1 MPGIEELL
9 RRRAEMLE
17 QIDREILAGHTKPL
31 TLLFTDIVGSTQY
44 YERMGD
50 IAGRQMVQAHNDLL
64 FPLIEGAGGRIIKTI
79 GDSIMASF
87 EDPAR
92 AVQCAIR
99 MQEAIR
105 AYNAA
110 ASVAHVFHVRMGL
123 HHGRAVVDERD
134 LFGDMVNTAARVE
147 ARAEGDEILVSGAV
161 QEMLAGSGIPLVC
174 LGEDSVKGKEEKVRF
189 HLVNWQGRAEEEIRS
204 KWEDRRQQGSG
215 GQEKGPGR
223 GPGQESGQGGARAR
237 IVRRPDPQKE
247 LETQQALPGRGN
259 PYLNRVM
266 IPRPEMFFGREALVR
281 RIMGRL
287 SGESTQSISLVG
299 ERRIGKSSLL
309 NYLRASR
316 TRVAH
321 LAQPDS
327 CLFLLID
334 FQQARSLDQ
343 EQFFT
348 VVFAEARRQLGGIVE
363 LEARAD
369 DEGMRL
375 LCEAVSAAGLKLVFL
390 FDEFECVTKNERL
403 RPEFYSFL
411 RSLANTWS
419 VGFITASGRDLKD
432 MCASHE
438 ISDSPFFNIFSVL
451 RVGLLG
457 REEGL
462 ALIVGPSAARGI
474 PLAPVA
480 ETILGQ
486 SGLHPFFLQIACS
499 AWYEHLE
506 AEGKSAEELSGKP
519 VPREIVDAF
528 RDEARPHFE
537 FIVENL
543 GNEEKAAL
551 AVCIRDGRVAP
562 DDPGASLLE
571 KKGYLARSE
580 DGLVPFSGEFARF
593 LSQHI
598 DGL

>member
-1 MPGIEELL
+1 MAGIEELL
-9 RRRAEMLE
+9 RRRTAMLE

-50 IAGRQMVQAHNDLL
+50 IAGRQMVQTHNDLL
-64 FPLIEGAGGRIIKTI
+64 FPLIEGAGGRVIKTI

-92 AVQCAIR
+92 AVRCAIQ

-105 AYNAA
+105 AHNAA
-110 ASVAHVFHVRMGL
+110 ASVAQVFHVRMGL

-161 QEMLAGSGIPLVC
+161 QEMLADSGIPLVF
-174 LGEDSVKGKEEKVRF
+174 LGEDLVKGKEVKVRF
-189 HLVNWQGRAEEEIRS
+189 HLVNWQGRGEEEIRS
-204 KWEDRRQQGSG
+204 KWEGRRQQAAAG
-215 GQEKGPGR
+215 GQEPAARKTA
-223 GPGQESGQGGARAR
+223 GGIR
-237 IVRRPDPQKE
+237 IVRRPDPGKE
-247 LETQQALPGRGN
+247 LEAQKVLPGRGN

-309 NYLRASR
+309 NYLRAAR
-316 TRVAH
+316 TRVSH

-343 EQFFT
+343 EQFFA

-486 SGLHPFFLQIACS
+486 GGLHPFFLQIACS

-506 AEGKSAEELSGKP
+506 SEGKSAEEFAGRP
-519 VPREIVDAF
+519 VPREIADAF
-528 RDEARPHFE
+528 REEARPHFE
-537 FIVENL
+537 FILENL
-543 GNEEKAAL
+543 GSEEKAAL
-551 AVCIRDGRVAP
+551 AACLRDGRVTT
-562 DDPGASLLE
+562 DEPGAVVLE
-571 KKGYLARSE
+571 KKGYLAPE
-580 DGLVPFSGEFARF
+580 GDALVLFGGEFTRF
-593 LSQHI
+593 LSQLI
-598 DGL
+598 DRLK

>member
-1 MPGIEELL
+1 MAGIEELL
-9 RRRAEMLE
+9 RRRTAMLE

-50 IAGRQMVQAHNDLL
+50 IAGRQMVQTHNDLL
-64 FPLIEGAGGRIIKTI
+64 FPLIEGAGGRVIKTI

-92 AVQCAIR
+92 AVRCAIQ

-105 AYNAA
+105 AHNVA

-161 QEMLAGSGIPLVC
+161 QGMLAGSGIPLVF
-174 LGEDSVKGKEEKVRF
+174 LGEESVKGKEEKVRF

-204 KWEDRRQQGSG
+204 KWGVRGQQGTVG
-215 GQEKGPGR
+215 VRTAAEGQEPAARKTA
-223 GPGQESGQGGARAR
+223 GGIR
-237 IVRRPDPQKE
+237 IVRRPDPGKE
-247 LETQQALPGRGN
+247 LEAQKPLPGRGN

-266 IPRPEMFFGREALVR
+266 IPRPEMFFGREALVK

-309 NYLRASR
+309 NYLRSAR
-316 TRVAH
+316 TRVSH

-343 EQFFT
+343 EQFFA
-348 VVFAEARRQLGGIVE
+348 VMFAEARRQLGGIVE

-486 SGLHPFFLQIACS
+486 GGLHPFFLQIACS

-506 AEGKSAEELSGKP
+506 AEGKSAEELAGKP
-519 VPREIVDAF
+519 VPREIADAF
-528 RDEARPHFE
+528 REEARPHFE
-537 FIVENL
+537 FILENL
-543 GNEEKAAL
+543 GTEEKSAFAAC
-551 AVCIRDGRVAP
+551 VRDGRVDPEA
-562 DDPGASLLE
+562 PGAALLE

-580 DGLVPFSGEFARF
+580 DNLVPFSGEFTRF
-593 LSQHI
+593 LSGHL
-598 DGL
+598 DRLK

>member
-1 MPGIEELL
+1 MAGIEELL
-9 RRRAEMLE
+9 RRRTAMLE

-50 IAGRQMVQAHNDLL
+50 IAGRQMVQTHNDLL
-64 FPLIEGAGGRIIKTI
+64 FPLIEGAGGRVIKTI

-92 AVQCAIR
+92 AVRCAIQ

-105 AYNAA
+105 AHNAA

-161 QEMLAGSGIPLVC
+161 QEMLADSGIPLVF
-174 LGEDSVKGKEEKVRF
+174 LGEDLVKGKEVKVRF
-189 HLVNWQGRAEEEIRS
+189 HLVNWQGRGEEEIRS
-204 KWEDRRQQGSG
+204 KWEGRRQQAAAG
-215 GQEKGPGR
+215 GQEPAARKTA
-223 GPGQESGQGGARAR
+223 GGIR
-237 IVRRPDPQKE
+237 IVRRPDPGKE
-247 LETQQALPGRGN
+247 LEAQKVLPGRGN

-266 IPRPEMFFGREALVR
+266 VPRPEMFFGREALVK

-309 NYLRASR
+309 NYLRAAR
-316 TRVAH
+316 TRVSH

-343 EQFFT
+343 EQFFA

-363 LEARAD
+363 LEACAD

-432 MCASHE
+432 MCASHQ

-457 REEGL
+457 GEEGL

-474 PLAPVA
+474 PLASVA

-486 SGLHPFFLQIACS
+486 GGLHPFFLQIACS

-506 AEGKSAEELSGKP
+506 AEGTSAEEFAGKP
-519 VPREIVDAF
+519 VPREIADAF
-528 RDEARPHFE
+528 REEARPHFE
-537 FIVENL
+537 FILENL
-543 GNEEKAAL
+543 ASEEKAAL
-551 AVCIRDGRVAP
+551 AACLRDGRVRLEEL
-562 DDPGASLLE
+562 GAELLE

-580 DGLVPFSGEFARF
+580 DGLVPFSGEFTKF

-598 DGL
+598 DLLK

>member
-9 RRRAEMLE
+9 RRRAELLE
-17 QIDREILAGHTKPL
+17 QIDREILADHTKPL

-64 FPLIEGAGGRIIKTI
+64 FPLIEGAGGKVIKTI

-87 EDPAR
+87 EEPAR
-92 AVQCAIR
+92 AVRCAMQ

-105 AYNAA
+105 AHNAA
-110 ASVAHVFHVRMGL
+110 ASAAHVFHVRMGL
-123 HHGRAVVDERD
+123 HHGRAVVDEKD

-147 ARAEGDEILVSGAV
+147 SRAEGDEILVSGAV
-161 QEMLAGSGIPLVC
+161 QEMLAGSEIPLVF
-174 LGEDSVKGKEEKVRF
+174 LGEETVKGKEEKVRF
-189 HLVNWQGRAEEEIRS
+189 HLVNWQARSEEDVRVGWESRRREPEAGRKPAIGE
-204 KWEDRRQQGSG
+204 
-215 GQEKGPGR
+215 QEAKGV
-223 GPGQESGQGGARAR
+223 R
-237 IVRRPDPQKE
+237 IVRRPDSRRE
-247 LETQQALPGRGN
+247 LEEHKSPAGRGN

-287 SGESTQSISLVG
+287 SGETTQSISLVG
-299 ERRIGKSSLL
+299 ERRVGKSSLL
-309 NYLRASR
+309 NYLRAAR

-321 LAQPDS
+321 LEQPDS

-343 EQFFT
+343 EQFIA
-348 VVFAEARRQLGGIVE
+348 VVFAEARRQLGGVVE
-363 LEARAD
+363 LGAPAN

-457 REEGL
+457 KEEAL
-462 ALIVGPSAARGI
+462 ALITDPSAARGI
-474 PLAPVA
+474 PLEPVA
-480 ETILGQ
+480 QTILEQG
-486 SGLHPFFLQIACS
+486 GLYPFFLQIACS

-506 AEGKSAEELSGKP
+506 SEGKKSEELAGKP
-519 VPREIVDAF
+519 VPREIAEAF
-528 RDEARPHFE
+528 REEARPHFE
-537 FIVENL
+537 FILENL
-543 GNEEKAAL
+543 AADEKEAL
-551 AVCIRDGRVAP
+551 GACLRDGRVGP
-562 DDPGASLLE
+562 DAPGAALLQR
-571 KKGYLARSE
+571 KGYLAR
-580 DGLVPFSGEFARF
+580 DGETLIPFSGEFARF
-593 LSQHI
+593 LSGHLDRPQ
-598 DGL
+598 

>member
-17 QIDREILAGHTKPL
+17 EIDREILADHTKPL

-44 YERMGD
+44 YERLGD

-64 FPLIEGAGGRIIKTI
+64 FPLIEGEGGRIIKTI

-87 EDPAR
+87 DDPAR
-92 AVQCAIR
+92 AVRCAIR
-99 MQEAIR
+99 MQEAIH
-105 AYNAA
+105 AHNAA
-110 ASVAHVFHVRMGL
+110 ASAAHVFHVRMGL

-161 QEMLAGSGIPLVC
+161 QEMLAGSGIPLVF
-174 LGEDSVKGKEEKVRF
+174 LGEESVKGKEEKVCF
-189 HLVNWQGRAEEEIRS
+189 HLVNWQARAEEEVR
-204 KWEDRRQQGSG
+204 KGWESRRQQVAAG
-215 GQEKGPGR
+215 GLEAKGV
-223 GPGQESGQGGARAR
+223 R
-237 IVRRPDPQKE
+237 ILRRPDPARE
-247 LETQQALPGRGN
+247 LEGQKAPAGRGN

-266 IPRPEMFFGREALVR
+266 IPRPDMFFGREALVR

-287 SGESTQSISLVG
+287 SSETTQSISLVG

-309 NYLRASR
+309 NYLRAAR
-316 TRVAH
+316 TRASQ

-343 EQFFT
+343 EQFFSA
-348 VVFAEARRQLGGIVE
+348 VFAEARRQLGGIVE
-363 LEARAD
+363 LGAHAN

-403 RPEFYSFL
+403 RPDFYSFL

-457 REEGL
+457 KEEAL

-480 ETILGQ
+480 ETILEQG
-486 SGLHPFFLQIACS
+486 GLYPFFLQIACS
-499 AWYEHLE
+499 AWFEYLE
-506 AEGKSAEELSGKP
+506 TERKAAADLAGKP
-519 VPREIVDAF
+519 APREIAEAF
-528 RDEARPHFE
+528 REEARPHFE
-537 FIVENL
+537 FILENL
-543 GNEEKAAL
+543 ANEEKAAL
-551 AVCIRDGRVAP
+551 AACLRDGRVDAEA
-562 DDPGASLLE
+562 PGASPLE

-580 DGLVPFSGEFARF
+580 GGLIPFSGEFARF
-593 LSQHI
+593 LSGHLI
-598 DGL
+598 G